1 MKELLRST
9 DPTVIAFATVL
20 LNGENIKCFEVD
32 SNMSILEGSVGIIPR
47 RLLVRTDDYDRALT
61 VMRDNQIEL
70 VS

>member
-1 MKELLRST
+1 
-9 DPTVIAFATVL
+9 
-20 LNGENIKCFEVD
+20 
-32 SNMSILEGSVGIIPR
+32 MSILEGSVGIIPR